1 MRIEFFNDAL
11 EKHCQFGRK
20 GTEIGQSKE
29 RCQILTFYKQKTGL
43 KELLSC
49 KYVLQICETETWVS
63 KRRLIGLEQAS
74 KAEPLVQKTEPRVS
88 NDWLDL

>member
-29 RCQILTFYKQKTGL
+29 RCRISTFYQQKTGL

-49 KYVLQICETETWVS
+49 KYVLQICETETDRAEIGIKGRTTGAKDRAKS
-63 KRRLIGLEQAS
+63 FKRLA
-74 KAEPLVQKTEPRVS
+74 
-88 NDWLDL
+88 